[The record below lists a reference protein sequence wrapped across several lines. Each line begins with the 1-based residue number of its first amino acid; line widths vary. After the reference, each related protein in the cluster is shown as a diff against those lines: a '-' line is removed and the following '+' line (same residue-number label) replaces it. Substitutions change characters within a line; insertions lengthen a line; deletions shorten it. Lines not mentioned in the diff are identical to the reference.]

1 MWRDVAKA
9 GMRYSACV
17 ATCAAVNKL
26 PSQTPST
33 GFLVNGKNSA
43 QLTYLLAKFTRES
56 VKKPCFTQCAQG
68 GEMSYIVVR
77 DRFFLQLVWQNG
89 EDKNNMNATKN

>member
-9 GMRYSACV
+9 GMRYSAYA
-17 ATCAAVNKL
+17 ATCAAFNKL

-33 GFLVNGKNSA
+33 GFLVNGKNLA
-43 QLTYLLAKFTRES
+43 QLTYLLAKFTREPL
-56 VKKPCFTQCAQG
+56 KKPCFTQCAQG

-77 DRFFLQLVWQNG
+77 DRFFL
-89 EDKNNMNATKN
+89 